1 MQAGIQLLSKF
12 PIENRREYIRSFKNL
27 PEFDGCRKNCSF
39 SRLFEDVGEINSF
52 LWVEFWRNENS
63 MEAYLQSDRF
73 KTIMGAIETLGELIY
88 FNKFQ
93 FQNNQQQRQS
103 RESS

>member
-12 PIENRREYIRSFKNL
+12 PIENRREYIRSFKSL

-52 LWVEFWRNENS
+52 LWLEFWHSEKA
-63 MEAYLQSDRF
+63 MEEYLQSDRF
-73 KTIMGAIETLGELIY
+73 KTILGAIETLGELVY
-88 FNKFQ
+88 FNKI
-93 FQNNQQQRQS
+93 QS
-103 RESS
+103 EDIKSGGCK

>member
-27 PEFDGCRKNCSF
+27 PEFDGCRKNCSY